1 MIIAGR
7 TVNFSSNLKDYNAS
21 NASNASNACDF
32 KAKNVKITVS
42 GLGDN
47 TVFCRENLY
56 ARVSGSGDV
65 EYKGDP
71 KKKDIK
77 MNGSGTIS
85 KS

>member
-1 MIIAGR
+1 MITMLMLI
-7 TVNFSSNLKDYNAS
+7 VILKLKNA
-21 NASNASNACDF
+21 
-32 KAKNVKITVS
+32 KITVS
-42 GLGDN
+42 GLGN
-47 TVFCRENLY
+47 SKVFCSESLH
-56 ARVSGSGDV
+56 ARVSGSGAV

>member
-7 TVNFSSNLKDYNAS
+7 IVNFSSNFNDF
-21 NASNASNACDF
+21 NASNACDF

-47 TVFCRENLY
+47 TVFCSENLY

>member
-7 TVNFSSNLKDYNAS
+7 TVNFSSDLKDYNA
-21 NASNASNACDF
+21 NVDCDF
-32 KAKNVKITVS
+32 KTKNAKITVS
-42 GLGDN
+42 GLGDS
-47 TVFCRENLY
+47 TVFYSESLN

-77 MNGSGTIS
+77 MNGSSTIS